1 MVMAFRD
8 GKSASSFT
16 GALPE
21 ANIRKYLREWIP
33 GPEEAAVAEATG
45 LLTSRHWPEAEA
57 SARRALQAAPGN
69 SKAAWLLLKA
79 ILAQGK
85 GSQALDLLADFPSGN
100 EVVAADR
107 LKPLADWLAEAQAS
121 GDAGADENESGY
133 LQAARL
139 LAKSNILAAL
149 DGLLEVLRR
158 DKHYRRDNARK
169 VFIAIL
175 EILGEEDPLTRQ
187 YRDELASILY

>member
-1 MVMAFRD
+1 VMAFRD
-8 GKSASSFT
+8 GKPASSFS

-21 ANIRKYLREWIP
+21 TNVRKYFREWIP

-45 LLTSRHWPEAEA
+45 FITSRHWPEAEA
-57 SARRALQAAPGN
+57 SARRALQTTPGN
-69 SKAAWLLLKA
+69 SKAALLLLKA

-85 GSQALDLLADFPSGN
+85 GSLALDLLADFPSGN
-100 EVVAADR
+100 EVIAADR
-107 LKPLADWLAEAQAS
+107 LRPLADWLAEAEAS
-121 GDAGADENESGY
+121 GDTGADESESGY

-139 LAKSNILAAL
+139 LAKGNILAAL

-158 DKHYRRDNARK
+158 DKHYRQDEARK

-175 EILGEEDPLTRQ
+175 EILGDEDPLTRQ
-187 YRDELASILY
+187 YRDELASILF